1 MFIDKLNK
9 IIDLTIKWKKKW
21 ISKIILFNFSL
32 LYYKSKL
39 LIFEKKQ
46 QVIERLIMST
56 TGLKTEVS
64 TDILLV
70 ENKEMEASGIL
81 FVVCSFF

>member
-21 ISKIILFNFSL
+21 ISKIILFYFSL